1 MTADASTGSAS
12 PAAADAPAAPRTAAS
27 GPGRAPS
34 RWLVP
39 VLFAAFCALTLWC
52 ALALL
57 ADRQGTR
64 PSPAPPL
71 ASVGALHLG

>member
-1 MTADASTGSAS
+1 MTADAITGSTT
-12 PAAADAPAAPRTAAS
+12 PAADAPAAPRAAAPGS
-27 GPGRAPS
+27 GPAPS

-64 PSPAPPL
+64 PPPGPPL
-71 ASVGALHLG
+71 ASVAAPRAG